1 MAEVNGTHIVQK
13 NDCPWNLAVKNL
25 KAQGK
30 KAGNAEIVAEMNRLA
45 TLNGCK
51 NVEDFGAKFFNKLG
65 TEIKLTE
72 QDNKE
77 KPTPTARY
85 KANLVTTADTTT
97 LIRHDSLV
105 AKSDATRVA
114 QRDTTEIIE
123 TAQRINQ
130 SDSTQT
136 TIVSPYEQEL
146 AEFKKINSM
155 KNNQAKIIEYNKKH
169 ATGNYVIIDKKT
181 CKATVYNKAGQAL
194 ESYEVLLGSTRGDN
208 MSNAFGKNPND
219 RTYQTVPGEFTLG
232 KKTNEFGGLYTLG
245 TNAETFDP
253 DTEKRPDA
261 PGSGG
266 KQRLG
271 ATFQAIHGTAT
282 DNRNKLYGDGNL
294 ANNRVSMGCVNIPID
309 DLAEMEQKYGIK
321 QGSKLY
327 ILPEEKG
334 NSLKLEKQI
343 DGTVKFVTEYADKK
357 QNSKRQ
363 RVQVR
368 IAQGNIQRQ
377 LRAKQK
383 AEQQR
388 LLAQQRAEQEK
399 KDNFRWY
406 NPATWYWS

>member
-13 NDCPWNLAVKNL
+13 NDCPWNLAARNL
-25 KAQGK
+25 KTQGK

-72 QDNKE
+72 QGGGTI
-77 KPTPTARY
+77 PARY
-85 KANLVTTADTTT
+85 KAKLVPERKDSISRPQIDSS
-97 LIRHDSLV
+97 LI

-114 QRDTTEIIE
+114 KKDSAEIQDTVRTI
-123 TAQRINQ
+123 AQREANPVV
-130 SDSTQT
+130 D
-136 TIVSPYEQEL
+136 EQAVET
-146 AEFKKINSM
+146 KKINSM
-155 KNNQAKIIEYNKKH
+155 KNSKTRIIEYNKKH
-169 ATGNYVIIDKKT
+169 ATGNYVIVDKKT

-208 MSNAFGKNPND
+208 MSNAFGKNPNE

-232 KKTNEFGGLYTLG
+232 AKSNEFGGLYTLG
-245 TNAETFDP
+245 ANSETNDP
-253 DTEKRPDA
+253 DAEKRPDY

-266 KQRLG
+266 KKKLG

-282 DNRNKLYGDGNL
+282 SDRDKLYGDGNL
-294 ANNRVSMGCVNIPID
+294 ANNRVSMGCVNIPVA
-309 DLAEMEQKYGIK
+309 DLTEMEQKYGIK

-327 ILPEEKG
+327 ILPEDKG
-334 NSLKLEKQI
+334 NSLKLERQV
-343 DGTVKFVTEYADKK
+343 DGTMKFVTEYANKE
-357 QNSKRQ
+357 QNNKRK
-363 RVQVR
+363 RVQAK

-377 LRAKQK
+377 LKAKQR

-406 NPATWYWS
+406 NPTTWYWT